1 MSVSVDGFVGGPNGE
16 LDWIFRSLDKDATA
30 WTMENVWR
38 AGTPAEA
45 TWAAARVARGD
56 LAAEIGRLKQEPG
69 KEIMAHGGAG
79 FARSLVRLGLVD
91 EYRLLVSTVALGR
104 GLGLFSSL
112 ARPIDLELISTSAF
126 PGGAIAKIYR
136 PC

>member
-1 MSVSVDGFVGGPNGE
+1 MPERFGASRAEQRRGR
-16 LDWIFRSLDKDATA
+16 RSRSK
-30 WTMENVWR
+30 
-38 AGTPAEA
+38 
-45 TWAAARVARGD
+45 RGA
-56 LAAEIGRLKQEPG
+56 LADEIGRLKQEPG

-91 EYRLLVSTVALGR
+91 EYRLLIHPVALGS

-112 ARPIDLELISTSAF
+112 ARPIDLKPISTIAF

-136 PC
+136 PG